1 MNRLVVC
8 VAWGLLLAGC
18 PDAPVPCAEGLARCG
33 EACVDLAG
41 ASEHCGAC
49 GVVCGDTQAC
59 VEGACRC
66 RPGTTACGEACVVPA
81 SDPSHCGGCAG
92 QGGAV
97 CAAEQVCQQGQ
108 CVADCSG
115 AFQRCGRACVEVAT
129 DAFHCGA
136 CGAVCADVRS
146 CHGGTC
152 AYDVVAAC
160 FNTGQVVGIQVG
172 TDARGPGTAVGVYP
186 QSVARMQDV
195 LLVLDAATRL
205 RQVRLADHEVL
216 PAQNATALVPNQL
229 VVRDPYVLILNSSS
243 NTLQVLRRDARPR
256 PAEGLL
262 LTDVASVNF
271 GPNTNPY
278 ALAELGSDVFVTL
291 YGNLQGN
298 PAAGGRVA
306 RVSMADPLA
315 PRVEDVFVLPTG
327 EALRPFPG
335 HETLPTPT
343 GIAALRGRLYVTL
356 NNLDPR
362 DYSPGGP
369 GLLARIDPDTRA
381 VDLLD
386 LGADCLNPGWVAP
399 VGERLVVSCGGR
411 ARYDASFN
419 LIGVESTGLVLLE
432 ADGSVLDSLV
442 LSCPQDTSC
451 ALPSAGRFAV
461 VGSRIYVGDVNAGR
475 IFVVEVV
482 GEALVARRGL
492 DTVEPPLLA
501 CPRSNGPSL
510 VGDVVALP

>member
-1 MNRLVVC
+1 
-8 VAWGLLLAGC
+8 
-18 PDAPVPCAEGLARCG
+18 
-33 EACVDLAG
+33 
-41 ASEHCGAC
+41 
-49 GVVCGDTQAC
+49 
-59 VEGACRC
+59 
-66 RPGTTACGEACVVPA
+66 
-81 SDPSHCGGCAG
+81 
-92 QGGAV
+92 
-97 CAAEQVCQQGQ
+97 
-108 CVADCSG
+108 
-115 AFQRCGRACVEVAT
+115 VEVAT